1 LALSRGDHSVLAHC
15 TCALWTI
22 CTIFL
27 ASADRSEGSHWLT
40 KWKFTGNWNLID
52 IEKINSK
59 KFYFFRI
66 IRPPIENKGY
76 EVELFDIK
84 ERLDRELLVNTYW
97 QSNMLLLIKRAYRF
111 FPLIEKI
118 LRDEEV
124 PDDFKY
130 LAVIESGLENVRSPK
145 GAKGIWQ
152 LMPNTAREYGLEV
165 NRNVDERYNLELSTR
180 VACKY
185 LKKAKKKFGSW
196 TLAAAAYNRG
206 ISGISKNL
214 TKQKVQNYYDL
225 LLGRETSR
233 YIFRILAV
241 KEIMNNAD
249 NYGFVFQEKDLYKP
263 YETRKIEIDTAISN
277 IAYFSKIM
285 RINYKTMKLY
295 NPWLLENHLNNK
307 SRKKYLI
314 KIPK

>member
-1 LALSRGDHSVLAHC
+1 LKKNKFFFLLIILSLFISASYFKDNLKSGFKSYGNDNLYRVYALK
-15 TCALWTI
+15 T
-22 CTIFL
+22 
-27 ASADRSEGSHWLT
+27 
-40 KWKFTGNWNLID
+40 
-52 IEKINSK
+52 
-59 KFYFFRI
+59 
-66 IRPPIENKGY
+66 PENISFCD
-76 EVELFDIK
+76 EVVPLELLDVR

-97 QSNMLLLIKRAYRF
+97 QSNMLLLIKRSYRF

-118 LRDEEV
+118 LKEEEV
-124 PDDFKY
+124 PQDFKY

-152 LMPNTAREYGLEV
+152 IMSATAREYGLEV
-165 NRNVDERYNLELSTR
+165 NKNVDERYNLELSTR

-185 LKKAKKKFGSW
+185 LKKAKEKFGSW

-206 ISGISKNL
+206 ITGISRNL
-214 TKQKVQNYYDL
+214 SRQKVENYYDL

-241 KEIMNNAD
+241 KEIMENAN
-249 NYGFVFQEKDLYKP
+249 NYGFIFQENDLYKP
-263 YETRKIEIDTAISN
+263 YEIKKIELDTAISN
-277 IAYFSKIM
+277 ITDFSKKM
-285 RINYKTMKLY
+285 GVNYKTMKQH

-307 SRKKYLI
+307 SKKKYIL

>member
-1 LALSRGDHSVLAHC
+1 LKQSFFLFFILSLFISATYFKDNLKSGIKSYGNNNIYKVYALK
-15 TCALWTI
+15 T
-22 CTIFL
+22 
-27 ASADRSEGSHWLT
+27 
-40 KWKFTGNWNLID
+40 
-52 IEKINSK
+52 
-59 KFYFFRI
+59 
-66 IRPPIENKGY
+66 PENISFCN
-76 EVELFDIK
+76 EAVPLELFDIR

-97 QSNMLLLIKRAYRF
+97 QSNMLLLIKRANRF

-118 LRDEEV
+118 LKEEDV

-130 LAVIESGLENVRSPK
+130 LAVIESSLENVRSPK

-152 LMPNTAREYGLEV
+152 IMPNTAREYGLEV

-185 LKKAKKKFGSW
+185 LKKAKDKFGSW

-206 ISGISKNL
+206 ISGISRNL
-214 TKQKVQNYYDL
+214 SRQKVENYYDL

-241 KEIMNNAD
+241 KEIIENAY
-249 NYGFVFQEKDLYKP
+249 NYGFIFQEEDLYKP
-263 YETRKIEIDTAISN
+263 YEIKNIQIDTAISN
-277 IAYFSKIM
+277 IADFSNKLG
-285 RINYKTMKLY
+285 INYKTMKLY

-314 KIPK
+314 KIPE

>member
-1 LALSRGDHSVLAHC
+1 MKKNKLFFLIIILSLFISATYFKDNLKSGFKSYGNDNLYKVYALK
-15 TCALWTI
+15 T
-22 CTIFL
+22 
-27 ASADRSEGSHWLT
+27 
-40 KWKFTGNWNLID
+40 
-52 IEKINSK
+52 
-59 KFYFFRI
+59 
-66 IRPPIENKGY
+66 PENISFCD
-76 EVELFDIK
+76 EQVPLELLDVR

-97 QSNMLLLIKRAYRF
+97 QSNMLLLIKRSYRF

-118 LRDEEV
+118 LNEEKV
-124 PDDFKY
+124 PQDFKY

-152 LMPNTAREYGLEV
+152 IMPATAREYGLEV
-165 NRNVDERYNLELSTR
+165 NKNVDERYNLELSTR

-206 ISGISKNL
+206 ITGISRNL
-214 TKQKVQNYYDL
+214 SRQKVENYYDL

-241 KEIMNNAD
+241 KEIMKNAN
-249 NYGFVFQEKDLYKP
+249 NYGFIFQENDLYKP
-263 YETRKIEIDTAISN
+263 YEIRKIELDTAISN
-277 IAYFSKIM
+277 ITDFSKKM
-285 RINYKTMKLY
+285 GINYKTMKLH

-307 SRKKYLI
+307 SRKKYIL
-314 KIPK
+314 KIPN

>member
-1 LALSRGDHSVLAHC
+1 MKQSFFLFFILSLFISATYFKDNLKSGIKSYGNNNLYKVYALK
-15 TCALWTI
+15 T
-22 CTIFL
+22 
-27 ASADRSEGSHWLT
+27 
-40 KWKFTGNWNLID
+40 
-52 IEKINSK
+52 
-59 KFYFFRI
+59 
-66 IRPPIENKGY
+66 PENISFCN
-76 EVELFDIK
+76 EAVPLELFDIQ

-97 QSNMLLLIKRAYRF
+97 QSNMLLLIKRANRF

-118 LRDEEV
+118 LKEEDV

-130 LAVIESGLENVRSPK
+130 LAVIESSLENVRSPK

-152 LMPNTAREYGLEV
+152 IMPNTAREYGLEV

-185 LKKAKKKFGSW
+185 LKKAKDKFGSW

-206 ISGISKNL
+206 ISGISRNL
-214 TKQKVQNYYDL
+214 SRQKVENYYDL

-241 KEIMNNAD
+241 KEIIENAD
-249 NYGFVFQEKDLYKP
+249 NYGFIFQEEDLYKP
-263 YETRKIEIDTAISN
+263 YEIKNIQIDTAISN
-277 IAYFSKIM
+277 IADFSNKLG
-285 RINYKTMKLY
+285 INYKTMKLY

-314 KIPK
+314 KIPE

>member
-1 LALSRGDHSVLAHC
+1 MKQSFFLFFILSLFISATYFKDNLKSGIKSYGNNNLYKVYALK
-15 TCALWTI
+15 T
-22 CTIFL
+22 
-27 ASADRSEGSHWLT
+27 
-40 KWKFTGNWNLID
+40 
-52 IEKINSK
+52 
-59 KFYFFRI
+59 
-66 IRPPIENKGY
+66 PENISFCN
-76 EVELFDIK
+76 EAVPLELFDIQ

-97 QSNMLLLIKRAYRF
+97 QSNMLLLIKRANRF

-118 LRDEEV
+118 LKEEDV

-130 LAVIESGLENVRSPK
+130 LAVIESSLENVRSPK

-152 LMPNTAREYGLEV
+152 IMPNTAREYGLEV

-185 LKKAKKKFGSW
+185 LKKAKDKFGSW

-206 ISGISKNL
+206 ISGISRNL
-214 TKQKVQNYYDL
+214 LRQKVENYYDL

-241 KEIMNNAD
+241 KEIIENAE
-249 NYGFVFQEKDLYKP
+249 NYGFIFQEEDLYKP
-263 YETRKIEIDTAISN
+263 YEIKNIEIDTAISN
-277 IAYFSKIM
+277 IADFSNKLG
-285 RINYKTMKLY
+285 INYKTMKLY

-314 KIPK
+314 KIPE

>member
-1 LALSRGDHSVLAHC
+1 MALLFISATYFKDNLKS
-15 TCALWTI
+15 ALK
-22 CTIFL
+22 
-27 ASADRSEGSHWLT
+27 SY
-40 KWKFTGNWNLID
+40 GNDDLYKVYALKTPENLSFCD
-52 IEKINSK
+52 EQV
-59 KFYFFRI
+59 
-66 IRPPIENKGY
+66 PM
-76 EVELFDIK
+76 ELLDVR

-97 QSNMLLLIKRAYRF
+97 QSNMLLLIKRSFRF

-118 LRDEEV
+118 LNEEGV

-152 LMPNTAREYGLEV
+152 IMSGTAKEYGLEV
-165 NRNVDERYNLELSTR
+165 NKNVDERYNLELSTR
-180 VACKY
+180 VACRY
-185 LKKAKKKFGSW
+185 LKKAKDKFGSW

-206 ISGISKNL
+206 ISGISRNL
-214 TKQKVQNYYDL
+214 NRQKVENYYDL

-241 KEIMNNAD
+241 KEIMENAD
-249 NYGFVFQEKDLYKP
+249 NYGFIFKENDLYKP
-263 YETRKIEIDTAISN
+263 HEIKKIELDTAISN
-277 IAYFSKIM
+277 ITDFSKKIG
-285 RINYKTMKLY
+285 INYKTIKLF

-307 SRKKYLI
+307 SRKKYII

>member
-1 LALSRGDHSVLAHC
+1 MKQSFFLFFILSLFISATYFKDNLKSGIKSYGNNNLYKVYALK
-15 TCALWTI
+15 T
-22 CTIFL
+22 
-27 ASADRSEGSHWLT
+27 
-40 KWKFTGNWNLID
+40 
-52 IEKINSK
+52 
-59 KFYFFRI
+59 
-66 IRPPIENKGY
+66 PENISFCN
-76 EVELFDIK
+76 EAVPLELFDIR

-97 QSNMLLLIKRAYRF
+97 QSNMLLLIKRANRF

-118 LRDEEV
+118 LKEEDV

-130 LAVIESGLENVRSPK
+130 LAVIESSLENVRSPK

-152 LMPNTAREYGLEV
+152 IMPNTAREYGLEV

-185 LKKAKKKFGSW
+185 LKKAKDKFGSW

-206 ISGISKNL
+206 ISGISRNL
-214 TKQKVQNYYDL
+214 SRQKVENYYDL

-241 KEIMNNAD
+241 KEIIENAD
-249 NYGFVFQEKDLYKP
+249 NYGFIFQEEDLYKP
-263 YETRKIEIDTAISN
+263 YEIKNIQIDTAISN
-277 IAYFSKIM
+277 IADFSNKLG
-285 RINYKTMKLY
+285 INYKTMKLY

-314 KIPK
+314 KIPE